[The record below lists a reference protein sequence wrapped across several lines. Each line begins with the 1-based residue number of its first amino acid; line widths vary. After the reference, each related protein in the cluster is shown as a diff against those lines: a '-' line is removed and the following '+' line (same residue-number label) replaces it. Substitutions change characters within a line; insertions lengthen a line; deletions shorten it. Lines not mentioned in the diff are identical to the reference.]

1 MRLDLRRAASICGF
15 GLAFAVSGL
24 AQDATPSTPEHP
36 SLRHRL
42 RDCLAIL
49 DLTDAQKTSVENV
62 LAAAEPTV
70 QADVAAV
77 TSARQ
82 ALEAALEATPPDA
95 CTVGTDALAVQFA
108 RETLGTERQTILNQ
122 ILAVLQ
128 PDQQSRL
135 QGCLDAPFPDVPTG
149 ADESSD

>member
-1 MRLDLRRAASICGF
+1 MRLNPRRAAALCAF

-24 AQDATPSTPEHP
+24 AQDAAPSAPAHP

-42 RDCLAIL
+42 HDCLAIL
-49 DLTDAQKTSVENV
+49 DLTNDQTSGIENA
-62 LAAAEPTV
+62 LAAAKPTV

-77 TSARQ
+77 KTAHQ
-82 ALEAALEATPPDA
+82 TLKADLEAASPNA
-95 CTVGTDALAVQFA
+95 CTIGTDALTLKSA
-108 RETLGTERQTILNQ
+108 RETLQAERQTILNQ
-122 ILAVLQ
+122 ILALLT